1 MAVQEM
7 RWRLSDIVP
16 RSKFEELFRRTE
28 RGIEAL
34 RKSINRFS
42 TRMAGDEFRREM
54 EAGEILLE
62 DLSRLS
68 GFCSLWE
75 ATDLKSQEAKLLR
88 SRTDGLLVKYSD
100 AVIPV
105 QHWLKGLPIEGKPPL
120 DEANARRLFASVPD
134 LSYVLGHMRSLAVH
148 TLAPGEE
155 RIMARKRI
163 SGAGALSDLYDVLV
177 DGFRYEF
184 RPRGARPKTFNSQE
198 PLRSYFSSARP
209 AEREAAYR
217 AVFEP
222 YDRNLTAFFLIYQA
236 IVKDWVSDSRLRKHH
251 SPISMRNVHN
261 QVPDEAVEALLATV
275 GDNAG
280 LFQEF
285 FRHKARCLGAK
296 RLRRYDIMAPVD
308 KEEKNIPLDRA
319 RRLVLDTFRSFA
331 PGFAE
336 RAEQVFRSQHID
348 SHPRQGKRGG
358 AFCSNVTPKILPYV
372 LLNYTGNS
380 SSVSTMA
387 HELGHAIHDIYASG
401 HTISAAGTT
410 LPLAETASTIAEVI
424 VFERLLETAR
434 TPREKR
440 ALLMEKMV
448 DAYSTIVRQAYI
460 IRFELEAHRR
470 MEQGVRADDL
480 CQAYLGLLRSHFG
493 SAVEVS
499 DEFRLEW
506 AYIPHIFHT
515 PFYCYAYSFGDLLSL
530 ALYARYKSQGSAF
543 VPKIERI
550 LAYGSSKSPEAIL
563 AEVGIDMADRG
574 FWQGSFDIL
583 QGWLDQLRKLG

>member
-1 MAVQEM
+1 MAVQEI
-7 RWRLSDIVP
+7 RWNLQDIVP
-16 RSKFEELFRRTE
+16 RTKFEDMFARADRDIAKLKTSLGSFSPGMTE
-28 RGIEAL
+28 QA
-34 RKSINRFS
+34 
-42 TRMAGDEFRREM
+42 FRREM
-54 EAGEILLE
+54 EFHERLL
-62 DLSRLS
+62 DGLSRLS
-68 GFCSLWE
+68 AYCSLWE
-75 ATDLKSQEAKLLR
+75 ATDLKSQDAKLLR
-88 SRTDGLLVKYSD
+88 SRTDNLLVRYSE
-100 AVIPV
+100 AVIPIH
-105 QHWLKGLPIEGKPPL
+105 HWLKGLPVDGIKTL
-120 DEANARRLFASVPD
+120 DDSNARRLFDSFPD
-134 LSYVLGHMRSLAVH
+134 LSYVLGHMRSLAKH

-155 RIMARKRI
+155 RVMARKRI

-184 RPRGARPKTFNSQE
+184 RPRGGRPKSFATQE
-198 PLRSYFSSARP
+198 PLRRYFSSPKA

-222 YDRNLTAFFLIYQA
+222 YGHNLTSLFLIYQA
-236 IVKDWVSDSRLRKHH
+236 IVKDWVSDSELRKHP

-261 QVPDEAVEALLATV
+261 QVPDRAIEALLGTV
-275 GDNAG
+275 ESNAG

-285 FRHKARCLGAK
+285 FSYKAKLMGAR
-296 RLRRYDIMAPVD
+296 RLRRYDIMAPID
-308 KEEKNIPLDRA
+308 KTEKNVPLEKA
-319 RRLVLDTFRSFA
+319 RSLVTDTFRRFA
-331 PGFAE
+331 PGFADK
-336 RAEQVFRSQHID
+336 AEQVFRARHID
-348 SHPRQGKRGG
+348 THPRQGKRSG
-358 AFCSNVTPKILPYV
+358 AFCSNVAPGVLPYV

-380 SSVSTMA
+380 ASVSTMA

-424 VFERLLETAR
+424 VFERLLEIAR

-440 ALLMEKMV
+440 ALLMEKLA

-460 IRFELEAHRR
+460 VKFELEAHRR
-470 MEQGVRADDL
+470 MGAGVRADDL

-493 SAVEVS
+493 SSVEVP

-515 PFYCYAYSFGDLLSL
+515 PFYCYAYSFGDLLAL
-530 ALYARYKSQGSAF
+530 ALYSRYRSQGSAF

-550 LAYGSSKSPEAIL
+550 LAYGSSKSPEGIL
-563 AEVGIDMADRG
+563 KEVGIDMSDRR

-583 QGWLDQLRKLG
+583 RGWLEQLKKLG